1 MLASAI
7 IAHITGKAPQSET
20 DGKANDR
27 SVHSKATYT
36 PRMAKK
42 SFDYLE
48 KKVSFEEARQML
60 MQIYQIGRT
69 GTEGMDTPLGSKIC
83 RNNELA

>member
-1 MLASAI
+1 MLASANI
-7 IAHITGKAPQSET
+7 GDIAGQVPQSEP
-20 DGKANDR
+20 DGKANNG

-48 KKVSFEEARQML
+48 KKVSFEEAR
-60 MQIYQIGRT
+60 
-69 GTEGMDTPLGSKIC
+69 
-83 RNNELA
+83 